1 MTLLKDWHQIRLQ
14 DVPASPWKNGGGT
27 TQSLIC
33 WPSPSQWVF
42 RMSVARIDSDGPFS
56 EFMGVER
63 WFAVLRGNGVKLQFP
78 DRRVVLGHK
87 DPALQFSGETACQ
100 CSLTRG
106 PTLDFN
112 LMVQGISAKMAR
124 IDRLA
129 YVGSNGMGALTYKP
143 EIEDFG
149 HEEFKIE
156 LDEIA
161 KATNKTANRPL
172 VSAVSA
178 MMTVYNPVATT
189 ITIAPVQNGMPI
201 RVSNTIPPAKIVTEI
216 LVIT

>member
-14 DVPASPWKNGGGT
+14 DVPASLWKNGGGT

-63 WFAVLRGNGVKLQFP
+63 WFAVLRGNGVTLQFP

-112 LMVQGISAKMAR
+112 LMVQGIPAKMAR

-129 YVGSNGMGALTYKP
+129 YVGNFKSQTTLAIFVVEAGGHIQINQQTQELNTESLYWITLDQDEQIEFNGMHVML
-143 EIEDFG
+143 IEM
-149 HEEFKIE
+149 ECS
-156 LDEIA
+156 
-161 KATNKTANRPL
+161 T
-172 VSAVSA
+172 
-178 MMTVYNPVATT
+178 
-189 ITIAPVQNGMPI
+189 
-201 RVSNTIPPAKIVTEI
+201 
-216 LVIT
+216 

>member
-63 WFAVLRGNGVKLQFP
+63 WFAVLRGNGVTLQFP

-129 YVGSNGMGALTYKP
+129 YIGNFKSQTTLAIFVVEADGHIQINQQTQELNTESLYWITLDQDEQIEFNGMHVML
-143 EIEDFG
+143 IEM
-149 HEEFKIE
+149 ECS
-156 LDEIA
+156 
-161 KATNKTANRPL
+161 T
-172 VSAVSA
+172 
-178 MMTVYNPVATT
+178 
-189 ITIAPVQNGMPI
+189 
-201 RVSNTIPPAKIVTEI
+201 
-216 LVIT
+216 

>member
-63 WFAVLRGNGVKLQFP
+63 WFAVLRGNGVTLQFP

-129 YVGSNGMGALTYKP
+129 YVGNFKSQTTLAIFVVEAGGHIQINQQTQELNAEYLYWITLDQDEQIEFNGMHVML
-143 EIEDFG
+143 IEM
-149 HEEFKIE
+149 ECS
-156 LDEIA
+156 
-161 KATNKTANRPL
+161 T
-172 VSAVSA
+172 
-178 MMTVYNPVATT
+178 
-189 ITIAPVQNGMPI
+189 
-201 RVSNTIPPAKIVTEI
+201 
-216 LVIT
+216 

>member
-56 EFMGVER
+56 EFIGVER
-63 WFAVLRGNGVKLQFP
+63 WFAVLRGNGVTLQFP

-129 YVGSNGMGALTYKP
+129 YVGNFKSQTTLAIFVVEAGGYIQINQQTQELNTESLYWITLDQDEQIEFNGMHVML
-143 EIEDFG
+143 IEM
-149 HEEFKIE
+149 ECS
-156 LDEIA
+156 
-161 KATNKTANRPL
+161 T
-172 VSAVSA
+172 
-178 MMTVYNPVATT
+178 
-189 ITIAPVQNGMPI
+189 
-201 RVSNTIPPAKIVTEI
+201 
-216 LVIT
+216 

>member
-14 DVPASPWKNGGGT
+14 DVPASLWKNGGGT

-112 LMVQGISAKMAR
+112 LMVQGIPAKMAR

-129 YVGSNGMGALTYKP
+129 YVGNFKSQTTLAIFVVEAGGHIQINQQTQELNTESLYWITLDQDEQIEFNGMHVML
-143 EIEDFG
+143 IEM
-149 HEEFKIE
+149 ECS
-156 LDEIA
+156 
-161 KATNKTANRPL
+161 T
-172 VSAVSA
+172 
-178 MMTVYNPVATT
+178 
-189 ITIAPVQNGMPI
+189 
-201 RVSNTIPPAKIVTEI
+201 
-216 LVIT
+216 

>member
-63 WFAVLRGNGVKLQFP
+63 WFAVLRGNGVTLQFP

-112 LMVQGISAKMAR
+112 LMVQGITAKMAR

-129 YVGSNGMGALTYKP
+129 YVGNFKSQTTLAIFVVEAGGHIQINQQTQELNTESLYWITLDQDEQIKFNGMHVML
-143 EIEDFG
+143 IEM
-149 HEEFKIE
+149 ECS
-156 LDEIA
+156 
-161 KATNKTANRPL
+161 T
-172 VSAVSA
+172 
-178 MMTVYNPVATT
+178 
-189 ITIAPVQNGMPI
+189 
-201 RVSNTIPPAKIVTEI
+201 
-216 LVIT
+216 

>member
-56 EFMGVER
+56 EFVGVER
-63 WFAVLRGNGVKLQFP
+63 WFAVLRGNGVTLQFP

-129 YVGSNGMGALTYKP
+129 YVGNFKSQTTLAIFVVEAAGHIQINQQTQELNTESLYWITLDQDEQIEFNGMHVML
-143 EIEDFG
+143 IEM
-149 HEEFKIE
+149 ECS
-156 LDEIA
+156 
-161 KATNKTANRPL
+161 T
-172 VSAVSA
+172 
-178 MMTVYNPVATT
+178 
-189 ITIAPVQNGMPI
+189 
-201 RVSNTIPPAKIVTEI
+201 
-216 LVIT
+216 